1 MKLNQKMGDP
11 EAWIGLYSS
20 LKMQPINLAL
30 KDTKF
35 FKVSSSF
42 GSIPLT
48 QENFEEIEWYVCITY
63 GFKRTCNINDVIK
76 SMFEEKLKPTIGPH
90 PLENIKSIA
99 PTMFLLF
106 KVLLEQ
112 QIKHAWFIAHL
123 YKTAVETYPAINHTP
138 TDFGWEP
145 DKNHEYLK
153 VKWFEGGHVPPQL
166 ELTDTNFDTEESE
179 YGID

>member
-1 MKLNQKMGDP
+1 
-11 EAWIGLYSS
+11 
-20 LKMQPINLAL
+20 
-30 KDTKF
+30 
-35 FKVSSSF
+35 
-42 GSIPLT
+42 
-48 QENFEEIEWYVCITY
+48 
-63 GFKRTCNINDVIK
+63 
-76 SMFEEKLKPTIGPH
+76 MFEEKLKPTIGPH

-106 KVLLEQ
+106 KVPLEQ
-112 QIKHAWFIAHL
+112 Q
-123 YKTAVETYPAINHTP
+123 VETYPAINHTP